1 MIARVIAIVVIGMA
15 VNVYIPVA
23 PSLLGALVDYQGL
36 SMDAAGRL
44 ISYNFW
50 GGAAGS
56 VIAILVLHRP
66 GWNLRATMFACLALV
81 ILTSGAS
88 VWFAGNV
95 PALAVVRVLN
105 GVGAGLGF
113 TVSCVAAI
121 GTPRIER
128 TYAILYGSPFLISGI
143 GLALLPHVYRASGIE
158 GAFYGMGLLNV
169 LCLALLPLFPKT
181 VHHERQ
187 QAASPA
193 HGLATGTRWLAGLAL
208 AALLLHYV
216 FNSGIWTYFER
227 IGVAAGMTPE
237 TAGAILGPGMGAA
250 ILGMIAASL
259 LGDRLGYMKPIYI
272 GIAAITAAT
281 LLLLASSTLWVFGAA
296 TAIFNAS
303 ITFVTPYMV
312 AILALLVPSGA
323 GVTSANVATIVG
335 FAAGPLLVSFM
346 VAGGVF
352 TPAIVATAAGFVVV
366 WILYVWFVR
375 RLRRE
380 AGLDG
385 LKAQCL
391 VEG

>member
-1 MIARVIAIVVIGMA
+1 MIARVIAIIVIGMA

-36 SMDAAGRL
+36 GMDVAGRL

-56 VIAILVLHRP
+56 VLAIAVLHRP
-66 GWNLRATMFACLALV
+66 GWNLRATMFACLVLV

-88 VWFAGNV
+88 VWFAGNI
-95 PALAVVRVLN
+95 PALAIVRFLN

-143 GLALLPHVYRASGIE
+143 GLALLPQVYRTFGIE
-158 GAFYGMGLLNV
+158 GAFYGMGLLNI
-169 LCLALLPLFPKT
+169 LCLGFLPLFPRT
-181 VHHERQ
+181 VDQERKHEV
-187 QAASPA
+187 PA
-193 HGLATGTRWLAGLAL
+193 GHGLGTGVRWLAGLAL

-250 ILGMIAASL
+250 IFGMIAATL
-259 LGDRLGYMKPIYI
+259 LGDRLGYMKPIYA
-272 GIAAITAAT
+272 GIAAILAAT
-281 LLLLASSTLWVFGAA
+281 LLLLASSTPWVFGAA

-335 FAAGPLLVSFM
+335 FAAGPFLVSFM
-346 VAGGVF
+346 VAGGAF
-352 TPAIVATAAGFVVV
+352 APAIVVTAAGFVVV
-366 WILYVWFVR
+366 WVLYAWFMR

-380 AGLDG
+380 DGLDD
-385 LKAQCL
+385 LKALCRT
-391 VEG
+391 GG

>member
-1 MIARVIAIVVIGMA
+1 MIARVIAIIVIGMA

-36 SMDAAGRL
+36 GMDVAGRL

-56 VIAILVLHRP
+56 VLAIAVLHRP

-95 PALAVVRVLN
+95 PALALVRTLN

-143 GLALLPHVYRASGIE
+143 GLALLPQVYRTFGIE
-158 GAFYGMGLLNV
+158 GAFYGMGLLNI
-169 LCLALLPLFPKT
+169 LCLGLLPLFPRT
-181 VHHERQ
+181 VDQERKV
-187 QAASPA
+187 ADPA
-193 HGLATGTRWLAGLAL
+193 GHGLGTGTRWLAGLAL

-227 IGVAAGMTPE
+227 IGVAAGMTAE

-250 ILGMIAASL
+250 IFGMIAATV

-272 GIAAITAAT
+272 GITAILAAT
-281 LLLLASSTLWVFGAA
+281 LLLLASSTPWVFGAA

-335 FAAGPLLVSFM
+335 FAAGPFLVSFM
-346 VAGGVF
+346 VADGSF
-352 TPAIVATAAGFVVV
+352 APAIVATAAGFVVV
-366 WILYVWFVR
+366 WVLYAWFMQ

-380 AGLDG
+380 AGLDD
-385 LKAQCL
+385 LKALCRT
-391 VEG
+391 GG